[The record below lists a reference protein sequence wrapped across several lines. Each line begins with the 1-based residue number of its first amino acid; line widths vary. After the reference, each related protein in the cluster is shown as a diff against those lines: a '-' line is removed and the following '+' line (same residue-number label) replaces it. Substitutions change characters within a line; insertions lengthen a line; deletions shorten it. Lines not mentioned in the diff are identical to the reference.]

1 MLIARLESGHDMT
14 YCCACA
20 SEDSGFLLCPN
31 CGRPYPKMDW
41 LNVVLTIMLAF
52 ALLCLAALY
61 RLER

>member
-1 MLIARLESGHDMT
+1 MT